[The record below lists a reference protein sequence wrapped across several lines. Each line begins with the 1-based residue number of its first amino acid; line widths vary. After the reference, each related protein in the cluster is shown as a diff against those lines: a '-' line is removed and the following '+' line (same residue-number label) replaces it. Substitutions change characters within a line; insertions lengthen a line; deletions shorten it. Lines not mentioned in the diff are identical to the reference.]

1 MDVNAAVAAVAALAG
16 LLTGVIAVLA
26 FRWSERD
33 QSRPTRTSLHT
44 DPVLPPGVDTVLSV
58 LRSSAVV
65 LDEADA
71 VVKASS
77 AAYALGLVRGGR
89 LAVDPMLQM
98 ARDTRRDG
106 EIRQVELDLPRRSG
120 RGEALAVSA
129 RVAPLG
135 SRLVLLLVED
145 LTEARR
151 IEAVR
156 RDFVANVSHEL
167 KTPVGALSLLSEAV
181 MDASD
186 DPEAVERFAG
196 RMQIEATRLTNL
208 VQELIDLSRVQNDDT
223 LDDAEPVRVDELVA
237 EAVDRCRHAAGTK
250 QITMATAGAAGLSV
264 HGNRGQLAAAIGNL
278 VENAVNYSPART
290 RVGIAVRR
298 VAASGGAMIEV
309 AVTDQGIGISE
320 KDRER
325 VFERFYRVDPAR
337 SRATGGTGLGLAI
350 VKHVVATHGGDVT
363 LWSAE
368 GQGSTFTLR
377 LPESGPAGTP
387 RDTAGP
393 GAPEYGDSDPDDPAH
408 GGPEDRTGSA
418 GPAGPTGLSGPTGPA
433 DDHPTDPTGPTGPTG
448 PTSRTALDGP
458 TAATGPSDLPGPPD
472 LPDPAD
478 RAQYGADGGTAPGS
492 PGDATERTASEPPQE
507 PAGPVSHPDPDPD
520 PVPSGDTARVADPA
534 PRADAAPTTADE
546 ERAASADPAE
556 EKGAAGRPD
565 PAASHRS
572 PYETLPAP
580 EVLP

>member
-1 MDVNAAVAAVAALAG
+1 MDVNAAVAAAAAIAG
-16 LLTGVIAVLA
+16 VLTGVIAMLA

-33 QSRPTRTSLHT
+33 LKRPTRTSLHT

-65 LDEADA
+65 LDEGDA

-77 AAYALGLVRGGR
+77 AAYALGLVRGGK
-89 LAVDPMLQM
+89 LSVEPMLQM

-106 EIRQVELDLPRRSG
+106 EIRQVELDLPRRGTG

-186 DPEAVERFAG
+186 DPEAVQRFAG

-208 VQELIDLSRVQNDDT
+208 VQELIDLSRVQNDDP
-223 LDDAEPVRVDELVA
+223 LEDAEPVRVDELIA
-237 EAVDRCRHAAGTK
+237 EAMDRCRHAAGTK
-250 QITMATAGAAGLSV
+250 QITMASNVWAPDGPDQGGGGRRAGGTTDLSIW
-264 HGNRGQLAAAIGNL
+264 GNRGQLAAALGNL

-290 RVGIAVRR
+290 RVGIAARR
-298 VAASGGAMIEV
+298 VNAPGGDNIEI
-309 AVTDQGIGISE
+309 AVTDQGIGISD
-320 KDRER
+320 KDKER
-325 VFERFYRVDPAR
+325 IFERFYRVDPAR

-350 VKHVVATHGGDVT
+350 VKHVAASHSGEVT
-363 LWSAE
+363 VWSSE

-377 LPESGPAGTP
+377 LPEAG
-387 RDTAGP
+387 
-393 GAPEYGDSDPDDPAH
+393 
-408 GGPEDRTGSA
+408 
-418 GPAGPTGLSGPTGPA
+418 
-433 DDHPTDPTGPTGPTG
+433 
-448 PTSRTALDGP
+448 
-458 TAATGPSDLPGPPD
+458 AAR
-472 LPDPAD
+472 D
-478 RAQYGADGGTAPGS
+478 RAQQPPGL
-492 PGDATERTASEPPQE
+492 DDE
-507 PAGPVSHPDPDPD
+507 AGQS
-520 PVPSGDTARVADPA
+520 
-534 PRADAAPTTADE
+534 AAP
-546 ERAASADPAE
+546 
-556 EKGAAGRPD
+556 
-565 PAASHRS
+565 SHRRATPDS
-572 PYETLPAP
+572 LADSTAYETLSAP

>member
-1 MDVNAAVAAVAALAG
+1 MDVNAAVAAAAAIAG
-16 LLTGVIAVLA
+16 LLTGVIAMLA

-33 QSRPTRTSLHT
+33 LKRPTRTSLRP
-44 DPVLPPGVDTVLSV
+44 DSNAALPPGVDTVLSV
-58 LRSSAVV
+58 LSSSAVV
-65 LDEADA
+65 LDESDG

-89 LAVDPMLQM
+89 LAVEPMLNM

-106 EIRQVELDLPRRSG
+106 EIRQGELDLPRRGTG
-120 RGEALAVSA
+120 RGDTLAVSA

-167 KTPVGALSLLSEAV
+167 KTPTGALSLLSEAV

-208 VQELIDLSRVQNDDT
+208 VQELIDLSRVQNDDP
-223 LDDAEPVRVDELVA
+223 LEDAEPVKVETLVA
-237 EAVDRCRHAAGTK
+237 EAIDRCRQQAGSK
-250 QITMATAGAAGLSV
+250 QITMASAGAEGLTV
-264 HGNRGQLAAAIGNL
+264 WGNRGQLVGALGNL
-278 VENAVNYSPART
+278 VENAVNYSPAHT
-290 RVGIAVRR
+290 RVGIAARR
-298 VAASGGAMIEV
+298 MASPGGDLIEI

-350 VKHVVATHGGDVT
+350 VKHVAASHGGEVT
-363 LWSAE
+363 VWSSE

-377 LPESGPAGTP
+377 LPESGVT
-387 RDTAGP
+387 RERTT
-393 GAPEYGDSDPDDPAH
+393 
-408 GGPEDRTGSA
+408 GGPLIVNG
-418 GPAGPTGLSGPTGPA
+418 
-433 DDHPTDPTGPTGPTG
+433 DDEG
-448 PTSRTALDGP
+448 
-458 TAATGPSDLPGPPD
+458 
-472 LPDPAD
+472 
-478 RAQYGADGGTAPGS
+478 
-492 PGDATERTASEPPQE
+492 
-507 PAGPVSHPDPDPD
+507 
-520 PVPSGDTARVADPA
+520 
-534 PRADAAPTTADE
+534 
-546 ERAASADPAE
+546 
-556 EKGAAGRPD
+556 
-565 PAASHRS
+565 
-572 PYETLPAP
+572 PYETDTFDPFPAP
-580 EVLP
+580 EALP

>member
-1 MDVNAAVAAVAALAG
+1 MDVNAAVAAAAAIAG
-16 LLTGVIAVLA
+16 VLTGVIAMLA

-33 QSRPTRTSLHT
+33 QKRPTRTSLHT

-77 AAYALGLVRGGR
+77 AAYALGLVRGGT
-89 LAVDPMLQM
+89 LSVEPMLQM

-106 EIRQVELDLPRRSG
+106 EIRQVELDLPRRGTG

-186 DPEAVERFAG
+186 DPEAVQRFAG

-208 VQELIDLSRVQNDDT
+208 VQELIDLSRVQNDDP
-223 LDDAEPVRVDELVA
+223 LEDAEPVRVDELVA
-237 EAVDRCRHAAGTK
+237 EAIDRCRHQAGTK
-250 QITMATAGAAGLSV
+250 QITMASNVWSPDGTDQSGRREGDAADLHV
-264 HGNRGQLAAAIGNL
+264 WGNRGQLAAALGNL

-290 RVGIAVRR
+290 RVGIAARR
-298 VAASGGAMIEV
+298 VSAPGGDMIEL
-309 AVTDQGIGISE
+309 AVTDQGIGISD
-320 KDRER
+320 KDKER
-325 VFERFYRVDPAR
+325 IFERFYRVDPAR

-350 VKHVVATHGGDVT
+350 VKHVVASHGGEVT
-363 LWSAE
+363 VWSAE

-377 LPESGPAGTP
+377 LPEAGAA
-387 RDTAGP
+387 RDRAQQHP
-393 GAPEYGDSDPDDPAH
+393 GLDDEA
-408 GGPEDRTGSA
+408 
-418 GPAGPTGLSGPTGPA
+418 
-433 DDHPTDPTGPTGPTG
+433 
-448 PTSRTALDGP
+448 
-458 TAATGPSDLPGPPD
+458 GPPD
-472 LPDPAD
+472 
-478 RAQYGADGGTAPGS
+478 S
-492 PGDATERTASEPPQE
+492 
-507 PAGPVSHPDPDPD
+507 
-520 PVPSGDTARVADPA
+520 
-534 PRADAAPTTADE
+534 
-546 ERAASADPAE
+546 
-556 EKGAAGRPD
+556 
-565 PAASHRS
+565 S
-572 PYETLPAP
+572 PYASLPAP

>member
-1 MDVNAAVAAVAALAG
+1 MDVNAAVAALAAIAG
-16 LLTGVIAVLA
+16 VCTGVIAMLA

-33 QSRPTRTSLHT
+33 QARPTRTSLHT
-44 DPVLPPGVDTVLSV
+44 DAVLPPGVDTVLSV

-65 LDEADA
+65 LDESDS

-77 AAYALGLVRGGR
+77 AAYALGLVRGGK
-89 LAVDPMLQM
+89 LAVEPMLNM

-106 EIRQVELDLPRRSG
+106 EIRQVELDLPRRGGG

-186 DPEAVERFAG
+186 DPEAVMRFAG

-208 VQELIDLSRVQNDDT
+208 VQELIDLSRVQNDDP
-223 LDDAEPVRVDELVA
+223 LEDSEPVSVDELVA
-237 EAVDRCRHAAGTK
+237 EAIDRSRHPASTK
-250 QITMATAGAAGLSV
+250 QITMVSNVWAPEGHEQGGGGRREGGSADLFVWGS
-264 HGNRGQLAAAIGNL
+264 RGQLAAALGNL

-290 RVGIAVRR
+290 RVGIAARR
-298 VAASGGAMIEV
+298 VAAPGGDLIEI
-309 AVTDQGIGISE
+309 AVTDQGIGIPE

-325 VFERFYRVDPAR
+325 IFERFYRVDPAR

-350 VKHVVATHGGDVT
+350 VKHVAASHGGEVT
-363 LWSAE
+363 VWSTE

-377 LPESGPAGTP
+377 LPEA
-387 RDTAGP
+387 
-393 GAPEYGDSDPDDPAH
+393 
-408 GGPEDRTGSA
+408 GSA
-418 GPAGPTGLSGPTGPA
+418 R
-433 DDHPTDPTGPTGPTG
+433 DR
-448 PTSRTALDGP
+448 RTAASL
-458 TAATGPSDLPGPPD
+458 TPD
-472 LPDPAD
+472 LM
-478 RAQYGADGGTAPGS
+478 
-492 PGDATERTASEPPQE
+492 TEP
-507 PAGPVSHPDPDPD
+507 
-520 PVPSGDTARVADPA
+520 
-534 PRADAAPTTADE
+534 
-546 ERAASADPAE
+546 
-556 EKGAAGRPD
+556 
-565 PAASHRS
+565 
-572 PYETLPAP
+572 LPAP

>member
-1 MDVNAAVAAVAALAG
+1 MDVNAAVAAAAAIAG
-16 LLTGVIAVLA
+16 VLTGVIAMLA

-33 QSRPTRTSLHT
+33 QKRPTRTSLHT

-77 AAYALGLVRGGR
+77 AAYALGLVRGGK
-89 LAVDPMLQM
+89 LAVEPMLQM

-106 EIRQVELDLPRRSG
+106 EIRQVELDLPRRGTG

-186 DPEAVERFAG
+186 DPEAVQRFAG

-208 VQELIDLSRVQNDDT
+208 VQELIDLSRVQNDDP
-223 LDDAEPVRVDELVA
+223 LEDAEPVRVDELVA
-237 EAVDRCRHAAGTK
+237 EAIDRCRHQAGTK
-250 QITMATAGAAGLSV
+250 QITMATNVWAPEGPDPGGPGRRAGAAADLHV
-264 HGNRGQLAAAIGNL
+264 WGNRGQLAAALGNL

-290 RVGIAVRR
+290 RVGIAARR
-298 VAASGGAMIEV
+298 LTAPGGDMIEL
-309 AVTDQGIGISE
+309 AVTDQGIGIS
-320 KDRER
+320 DRDKER
-325 VFERFYRVDPAR
+325 IFERFYRVDPAR

-350 VKHVVATHGGDVT
+350 VKHVVASHGGEVT
-363 LWSAE
+363 VWSAE

-377 LPESGPAGTP
+377 LPEAGAA
-387 RDTAGP
+387 RDRAQQH
-393 GAPEYGDSDPDDPAH
+393 PDL
-408 GGPEDRTGSA
+408 EDEA
-418 GPAGPTGLSGPTGPA
+418 GPA
-433 DDHPTDPTGPTGPTG
+433 DP
-448 PTSRTALDGP
+448 
-458 TAATGPSDLPGPPD
+458 
-472 LPDPAD
+472 
-478 RAQYGADGGTAPGS
+478 
-492 PGDATERTASEPPQE
+492 
-507 PAGPVSHPDPDPD
+507 
-520 PVPSGDTARVADPA
+520 
-534 PRADAAPTTADE
+534 
-546 ERAASADPAE
+546 
-556 EKGAAGRPD
+556 
-565 PAASHRS
+565 S
-572 PYETLPAP
+572 PYEPLPAP

>member
-1 MDVNAAVAAVAALAG
+1 MNAAVAAAAAIAG
-16 LLTGVIAVLA
+16 LCTGVIAMLA

-33 QSRPTRTSLHT
+33 QARPTRTSLHT
-44 DPVLPPGVDTVLSV
+44 DAALPPGVDTVLSV

-65 LDEADA
+65 LDESDA

-77 AAYALGLVRGGR
+77 AAYALGLVRGGK
-89 LAVDPMLQM
+89 LAVEPMLHM

-106 EIRQVELDLPRRSG
+106 EIRQVELDLPRRGTG

-186 DPEAVERFAG
+186 DPEAVTRFAG

-208 VQELIDLSRVQNDDT
+208 VQELIDLSRVQNDDP
-223 LDDAEPVRVDELVA
+223 LEDAEPVRVDELVA
-237 EAVDRCRHAAGTK
+237 EAIDRSRHPASTK
-250 QITMATAGAAGLSV
+250 QITMAVGGTTAPGAEGADDL
-264 HGNRGQLAAAIGNL
+264 HIWGNRGQLAAALGNL

-290 RVGIAVRR
+290 RVGISARR
-298 VAASGGAMIEV
+298 ITAPGGDLIEI

-350 VKHVVATHGGDVT
+350 VKHVAASHGGEVT
-363 LWSAE
+363 VWSSE

-377 LPESGPAGTP
+377 LPEAGAV
-387 RDTAGP
+387 RDR
-393 GAPEYGDSDPDDPAH
+393 S
-408 GGPEDRTGSA
+408 S
-418 GPAGPTGLSGPTGPA
+418 TGPDRVDE
-433 DDHPTDPTGPTGPTG
+433 DDDRPFD
-448 PTSRTALDGP
+448 SE
-458 TAATGPSDLPGPPD
+458 PSD
-472 LPDPAD
+472 
-478 RAQYGADGGTAPGS
+478 QNT
-492 PGDATERTASEPPQE
+492 
-507 PAGPVSHPDPDPD
+507 VI
-520 PVPSGDTARVADPA
+520 
-534 PRADAAPTTADE
+534 
-546 ERAASADPAE
+546 
-556 EKGAAGRPD
+556 
-565 PAASHRS
+565 
-572 PYETLPAP
+572 PAP

>member
-1 MDVNAAVAAVAALAG
+1 MDVNAAVAASAAIAG
-16 LLTGVIAVLA
+16 VCTGVIAMLA

-33 QSRPTRTSLHT
+33 QHRPTRTSLHT
-44 DPVLPPGVDTVLSV
+44 DAVLPPGVDTVLSV

-65 LDEADA
+65 LDESDA

-77 AAYALGLVRGGR
+77 AAYALGLVRGGK
-89 LAVDPMLQM
+89 LAVEPMMHM

-106 EIRQVELDLPRRSG
+106 EIRQIELDLPRRGTG

-186 DPEAVERFAG
+186 DPEAVDRFAG

-208 VQELIDLSRVQNDDT
+208 VQELIDLSRVQNDDP
-223 LDDAEPVRVDELVA
+223 LEDAEPVRVDELVA
-237 EAVDRCRHAAGTK
+237 EAIDRSRHPASTK
-250 QITMATAGAAGLSV
+250 QITMAARGDVELFV
-264 HGNRGQLAAAIGNL
+264 WGNRGQLAAALGNL

-290 RVGIAVRR
+290 RVGIAVARTA
-298 VAASGGAMIEV
+298 VAGGNVIEI

-350 VKHVVATHGGDVT
+350 VKHVAASHGGDVT
-363 LWSAE
+363 VWSSE

-377 LPESGPAGTP
+377 LPEAGVTRERPAVPAAGATAADDDPAFYDADTDIDADSDIDIDADVEPAAGGGAGTAVGAHAGTP
-387 RDTAGP
+387 PHAATPPTTDAGDRAGTGARAGIPAPAAEPTATETVPDTEPDPSDSGIRDTARGTR
-393 GAPEYGDSDPDDPAH
+393 GAVRGERRDFGARR
-408 GGPEDRTGSA
+408 DRT
-418 GPAGPTGLSGPTGPA
+418 
-433 DDHPTDPTGPTGPTG
+433 DPSRPEPRG
-448 PTSRTALDGP
+448 TSRSLVLDTP
-458 TAATGPSDLPGPPD
+458 T
-472 LPDPAD
+472 
-478 RAQYGADGGTAPGS
+478 
-492 PGDATERTASEPPQE
+492 
-507 PAGPVSHPDPDPD
+507 VI
-520 PVPSGDTARVADPA
+520 
-534 PRADAAPTTADE
+534 
-546 ERAASADPAE
+546 
-556 EKGAAGRPD
+556 
-565 PAASHRS
+565 
-572 PYETLPAP
+572 PAP

>member
-1 MDVNAAVAAVAALAG
+1 MDVNAAVAAAAAIAG
-16 LLTGVIAVLA
+16 VLTGVIAMLA

-33 QSRPTRTSLHT
+33 QKRPTRTSLHT

-77 AAYALGLVRGGR
+77 AAYALGLVRGGK
-89 LAVDPMLQM
+89 LAVEPMLQM
-98 ARDTRRDG
+98 TRDTRRDG
-106 EIRQVELDLPRRSG
+106 EIRQVELDLPRRGTG

-208 VQELIDLSRVQNDDT
+208 VQELIDLSRVQNDDP
-223 LDDAEPVRVDELVA
+223 LEDAEPVRVDELVA
-237 EAVDRCRHAAGTK
+237 EAVDRCRHQAGTK
-250 QITMATAGAAGLSV
+250 QITMASNVWAPEGLDQGGGGRRAGGAADLHV
-264 HGNRGQLAAAIGNL
+264 WGNRGQLAAALGNL

-290 RVGIAVRR
+290 RVGIAARR
-298 VAASGGAMIEV
+298 ISAPGGDMIEL
-309 AVTDQGIGISE
+309 AVTDQGIGITD
-320 KDRER
+320 KDKER
-325 VFERFYRVDPAR
+325 IFERFYRVDPAR

-350 VKHVVATHGGDVT
+350 VKHVVASHGGEVT
-363 LWSAE
+363 VWSAE

-377 LPESGPAGTP
+377 LPEAGVA
-387 RDTAGP
+387 R
-393 GAPEYGDSDPDDPAH
+393 
-408 GGPEDRTGSA
+408 
-418 GPAGPTGLSGPTGPA
+418 
-433 DDHPTDPTGPTGPTG
+433 
-448 PTSRTALDGP
+448 
-458 TAATGPSDLPGPPD
+458 
-472 LPDPAD
+472 D
-478 RAQYGADGGTAPGS
+478 RAQQHPDL
-492 PGDATERTASEPPQE
+492 DEE
-507 PAGPVSHPDPDPD
+507 AGPSPTSPD
-520 PVPSGDTARVADPA
+520 STAA
-534 PRADAAPTTADE
+534 
-546 ERAASADPAE
+546 
-556 EKGAAGRPD
+556 
-565 PAASHRS
+565 
-572 PYETLPAP
+572 YETLPAP

>member
-1 MDVNAAVAAVAALAG
+1 MDVNAAVAAAAAIAG
-16 LLTGVIAVLA
+16 VLTGVIAMLA

-33 QSRPTRTSLHT
+33 LKRPTRTSLHT

-65 LDEADA
+65 LDEGDA

-77 AAYALGLVRGGR
+77 AAYALGLVRGGK
-89 LAVDPMLQM
+89 LAVEPMLQM

-106 EIRQVELDLPRRSG
+106 EIRQVELDLPRRGTG

-186 DPEAVERFAG
+186 DPEAVQRFAG

-208 VQELIDLSRVQNDDT
+208 VQELIDLSRVQNDDP
-223 LDDAEPVRVDELVA
+223 LEDAEPVRVDELVA
-237 EAVDRCRHAAGTK
+237 EAIDRCRHAAGSK
-250 QITMATAGAAGLSV
+250 QITMAAAIQGPEVPSFAGGGRRAGTTDLHV
-264 HGNRGQLAAAIGNL
+264 WGNRGQLAAALGNL

-290 RVGIAVRR
+290 RVGIAARR
-298 VAASGGAMIEV
+298 IGARGGDAIEI
-309 AVTDQGIGISE
+309 AVTDQGIGISD
-320 KDRER
+320 KDKER
-325 VFERFYRVDPAR
+325 IFERFYRVDPAR

-350 VKHVVATHGGDVT
+350 VKHVAASHGGEVT
-363 LWSAE
+363 VWSSE

-377 LPESGPAGTP
+377 LPEAGVA
-387 RDTAGP
+387 R
-393 GAPEYGDSDPDDPAH
+393 
-408 GGPEDRTGSA
+408 
-418 GPAGPTGLSGPTGPA
+418 
-433 DDHPTDPTGPTGPTG
+433 
-448 PTSRTALDGP
+448 
-458 TAATGPSDLPGPPD
+458 
-472 LPDPAD
+472 D
-478 RAQYGADGGTAPGS
+478 RAQQQHTPALDEAGQSAGS
-492 PGDATERTASEPPQE
+492 SHAR
-507 PAGPVSHPDPDPD
+507 SHPAPD
-520 PVPSGDTARVADPA
+520 SPA
-534 PRADAAPTTADE
+534 
-546 ERAASADPAE
+546 
-556 EKGAAGRPD
+556 
-565 PAASHRS
+565 
-572 PYETLPAP
+572 YQTLSAP

>member
-1 MDVNAAVAAVAALAG
+1 MDVNAAVAAAAAIAG
-16 LLTGVIAVLA
+16 VLTGVIAMLA

-33 QSRPTRTSLHT
+33 QKRPTRTSLHT

-77 AAYALGLVRGGR
+77 AAYALGLVRGGK
-89 LAVDPMLQM
+89 LAVEPMLQM

-106 EIRQVELDLPRRSG
+106 EIRQVELDLPRRGTG

-135 SRLVLLLVED
+135 SRLVMLLVED

-186 DPEAVERFAG
+186 DPEAVQRFAG

-208 VQELIDLSRVQNDDT
+208 VQELIDLSRVQNDDP
-223 LDDAEPVRVDELVA
+223 LEDAEPVRVDELVA
-237 EAVDRCRHAAGTK
+237 EAVDRCRHQAGAK
-250 QITMATAGAAGLSV
+250 QITMASNVWAPEGLDQGGGGGRAGGTTDLHV
-264 HGNRGQLAAAIGNL
+264 WGNRGQLAAALGNL

-290 RVGIAVRR
+290 RVGIAARR
-298 VAASGGAMIEV
+298 ISVPGGDMIEL
-309 AVTDQGIGISE
+309 AVTDQGIGISD
-320 KDRER
+320 KDKER
-325 VFERFYRVDPAR
+325 IFERFYRVDPAR

-350 VKHVVATHGGDVT
+350 VKHVVASHGGEVT
-363 LWSAE
+363 VWSAE

-377 LPESGPAGTP
+377 LPEAGAV
-387 RDTAGP
+387 R
-393 GAPEYGDSDPDDPAH
+393 
-408 GGPEDRTGSA
+408 
-418 GPAGPTGLSGPTGPA
+418 
-433 DDHPTDPTGPTGPTG
+433 
-448 PTSRTALDGP
+448 
-458 TAATGPSDLPGPPD
+458 
-472 LPDPAD
+472 D
-478 RAQYGADGGTAPGS
+478 RAQQHPDL
-492 PGDATERTASEPPQE
+492 DEE
-507 PAGPVSHPDPDPD
+507 AGPSHTSPD
-520 PVPSGDTARVADPA
+520 STA
-534 PRADAAPTTADE
+534 
-546 ERAASADPAE
+546 
-556 EKGAAGRPD
+556 
-565 PAASHRS
+565 
-572 PYETLPAP
+572 YETLPAP

>member
-1 MDVNAAVAAVAALAG
+1 MDVNAAVAAAAAIAG
-16 LLTGVIAVLA
+16 LCTGVIAMLA

-33 QSRPTRTSLHT
+33 LKRPTRTSLRP
-44 DPVLPPGVDTVLSV
+44 DGNAALPPGVDTVLSV
-58 LRSSAVV
+58 LSSSAVV
-65 LDEADA
+65 LDESDS

-89 LAVDPMLQM
+89 LSVEPMLNM

-106 EIRQVELDLPRRSG
+106 EIRQVELDLPRRGTG
-120 RGEALAVSA
+120 RGDALAVSA

-167 KTPVGALSLLSEAV
+167 KTPTGALSLLSEAV

-208 VQELIDLSRVQNDDT
+208 VQELIDLSRVQNDDP
-223 LDDAEPVRVDELVA
+223 LEDAEPVRVEVLVA
-237 EAVDRCRHAAGTK
+237 EAIDRCRQQAGSK
-250 QITMATAGAAGLSV
+250 QITMASGGAEDLTV
-264 HGNRGQLAAAIGNL
+264 WGNRGQLVGALGNL
-278 VENAVNYSPART
+278 VENAVNYSPPRT
-290 RVGIAVRR
+290 RVGIAARR
-298 VAASGGAMIEV
+298 TAAPGGDLIEI

-350 VKHVVATHGGDVT
+350 VKHVAASHGGEVT
-363 LWSAE
+363 VWSSE

-377 LPESGPAGTP
+377 LPESGVVRERT
-387 RDTAGP
+387 T
-393 GAPEYGDSDPDDPAH
+393 
-408 GGPEDRTGSA
+408 GGPLIVNGVNGVGGEGK
-418 GPAGPTGLSGPTGPA
+418 PPFE
-433 DDHPTDPTGPTGPTG
+433 TD
-448 PTSRTALDGP
+448 SY
-458 TAATGPSDLPGPPD
+458 
-472 LPDPAD
+472 DPF
-478 RAQYGADGGTAPGS
+478 
-492 PGDATERTASEPPQE
+492 
-507 PAGPVSHPDPDPD
+507 
-520 PVPSGDTARVADPA
+520 
-534 PRADAAPTTADE
+534 
-546 ERAASADPAE
+546 
-556 EKGAAGRPD
+556 
-565 PAASHRS
+565 
-572 PYETLPAP
+572 PAP
-580 EVLP
+580 EALP

>member
-1 MDVNAAVAAVAALAG
+1 MDVNAAVAAAAAIAG
-16 LLTGVIAVLA
+16 LCTGVIAMLA

-33 QSRPTRTSLHT
+33 LKRPTRTSLRP
-44 DPVLPPGVDTVLSV
+44 DSNAALPPGVDTVLSV
-58 LRSSAVV
+58 LSSSAVV
-65 LDEADA
+65 LDESDS

-89 LAVDPMLQM
+89 LAVEPMLNM

-106 EIRQVELDLPRRSG
+106 EIRQGELDLPRRGTG
-120 RGEALAVSA
+120 RGDTLAVSA

-167 KTPVGALSLLSEAV
+167 KTPTGALSLLSEAV

-208 VQELIDLSRVQNDDT
+208 VQELIDLSRVQNDDP
-223 LDDAEPVRVDELVA
+223 LEDAEPVKVEVLVA
-237 EAVDRCRHAAGTK
+237 EAIDRCRQQAGSK
-250 QITMATAGAAGLSV
+250 QITMASGGTEGLTV
-264 HGNRGQLAAAIGNL
+264 WGNRGQLVGALGNL

-290 RVGIAVRR
+290 RVGIAARR
-298 VAASGGAMIEV
+298 TAGPGGDLIEI

-350 VKHVVATHGGDVT
+350 VKHVAASHGGEVT
-363 LWSAE
+363 VWSSE

-377 LPESGPAGTP
+377 LPESGVARGRT
-387 RDTAGP
+387 T
-393 GAPEYGDSDPDDPAH
+393 
-408 GGPEDRTGSA
+408 GGPLIVNGVNGVGDKDKAPFE
-418 GPAGPTGLSGPTGPA
+418 
-433 DDHPTDPTGPTGPTG
+433 TD
-448 PTSRTALDGP
+448 SY
-458 TAATGPSDLPGPPD
+458 
-472 LPDPAD
+472 DPF
-478 RAQYGADGGTAPGS
+478 
-492 PGDATERTASEPPQE
+492 
-507 PAGPVSHPDPDPD
+507 
-520 PVPSGDTARVADPA
+520 
-534 PRADAAPTTADE
+534 
-546 ERAASADPAE
+546 
-556 EKGAAGRPD
+556 
-565 PAASHRS
+565 
-572 PYETLPAP
+572 PAP
-580 EVLP
+580 EALP

>member
-1 MDVNAAVAAVAALAG
+1 MDVNAAVAAAAAIAG
-16 LLTGVIAVLA
+16 VLTGVIAMLA

-33 QSRPTRTSLHT
+33 LKRPTRTSLHT

-77 AAYALGLVRGGR
+77 AAYALGLVRGGK
-89 LAVDPMLQM
+89 LAVEPMLQM

-106 EIRQVELDLPRRSG
+106 EIRQVELDLPRRGTG

-186 DPEAVERFAG
+186 DPEAVQRFAG

-208 VQELIDLSRVQNDDT
+208 VQELIDLSRVQNDDP
-223 LDDAEPVRVDELVA
+223 LEDAEPVAVDELVA
-237 EAVDRCRHAAGTK
+237 EAMDRCRHAASTK
-250 QITMATAGAAGLSV
+250 QITIASNTGAHEGPDQGGRRAAGADLHV
-264 HGNRGQLAAAIGNL
+264 WGNRGQLAAALGNL

-290 RVGIAVRR
+290 RVGIAARR
-298 VAASGGAMIEV
+298 VTAQGGDMIEI
-309 AVTDQGIGISE
+309 AVTDQGIGISD
-320 KDRER
+320 KDKER
-325 VFERFYRVDPAR
+325 IFERFYRVDPAR

-350 VKHVVATHGGDVT
+350 VKHVAASHGGEVT
-363 LWSAE
+363 VWSSE

-377 LPESGPAGTP
+377 LPEAGAA
-387 RDTAGP
+387 RDRAQ
-393 GAPEYGDSDPDDPAH
+393 H
-408 GGPEDRTGSA
+408 GSA
-418 GPAGPTGLSGPTGPA
+418 GGGAGARSSRS
-433 DDHPTDPTGPTGPTG
+433 
-448 PTSRTALDGP
+448 TS
-458 TAATGPSDLPGPPD
+458 PD
-472 LPDPAD
+472 
-478 RAQYGADGGTAPGS
+478 AP
-492 PGDATERTASEPPQE
+492 
-507 PAGPVSHPDPDPD
+507 
-520 PVPSGDTARVADPA
+520 
-534 PRADAAPTTADE
+534 
-546 ERAASADPAE
+546 
-556 EKGAAGRPD
+556 
-565 PAASHRS
+565 
-572 PYETLPAP
+572 PYEETVPAP

>member
-1 MDVNAAVAAVAALAG
+1 MDVNAAVAAAAAIAG
-16 LLTGVIAVLA
+16 LLTGVIAMLA

-33 QSRPTRTSLHT
+33 LKRPTRTSLRP
-44 DPVLPPGVDTVLSV
+44 DGNAALPPGVDTVLSV
-58 LRSSAVV
+58 LSSSAVV
-65 LDEADA
+65 LDESDS

-89 LAVDPMLQM
+89 LAVEPMLNM

-106 EIRQVELDLPRRSG
+106 EIRQGELDLPRRGTG
-120 RGEALAVSA
+120 RGDTLAVSA

-167 KTPVGALSLLSEAV
+167 KTPTGALSLLSEAV

-208 VQELIDLSRVQNDDT
+208 VQELIDLSRVQNDDP
-223 LDDAEPVRVDELVA
+223 LEDAEPVKVEVLVA
-237 EAVDRCRHAAGTK
+237 EAIDRCRQQAGSK
-250 QITMATAGAAGLSV
+250 QITMASGGTEGLTV
-264 HGNRGQLAAAIGNL
+264 WGNRGQLVGALGNL

-290 RVGIAVRR
+290 RVGIAARR
-298 VAASGGAMIEV
+298 TAGPGGDLIEI

-350 VKHVVATHGGDVT
+350 VKHVAASHGGEVT
-363 LWSAE
+363 VWSSE

-377 LPESGPAGTP
+377 LPESGAVRERT
-387 RDTAGP
+387 T
-393 GAPEYGDSDPDDPAH
+393 
-408 GGPEDRTGSA
+408 GGPLIVNGVNGVGDKGQPPFE
-418 GPAGPTGLSGPTGPA
+418 
-433 DDHPTDPTGPTGPTG
+433 TD
-448 PTSRTALDGP
+448 SY
-458 TAATGPSDLPGPPD
+458 
-472 LPDPAD
+472 DPF
-478 RAQYGADGGTAPGS
+478 
-492 PGDATERTASEPPQE
+492 
-507 PAGPVSHPDPDPD
+507 
-520 PVPSGDTARVADPA
+520 
-534 PRADAAPTTADE
+534 
-546 ERAASADPAE
+546 
-556 EKGAAGRPD
+556 
-565 PAASHRS
+565 
-572 PYETLPAP
+572 PAP
-580 EVLP
+580 EALP

>member
-1 MDVNAAVAAVAALAG
+1 MDVNAAVAAAAAIAG
-16 LLTGVIAVLA
+16 VLTGVIAMLA
-26 FRWSERD
+26 FRWSERE
-33 QSRPTRTSLHT
+33 QKRPTRSSLHT
-44 DPVLPPGVDTVLSV
+44 DAVLPPGVDTVLSV

-65 LDEADA
+65 LDEVDA

-89 LAVDPMLQM
+89 LAVEPMLQM

-106 EIRQVELDLPRRSG
+106 EIRQVELDLPRRGTG

-186 DPEAVERFAG
+186 DPEAVQRFAG

-208 VQELIDLSRVQNDDT
+208 VQELIDLSRVQNDDP
-223 LDDAEPVRVDELVA
+223 LEDAEPVRVEELVA
-237 EAVDRCRHAAGTK
+237 EAVDRCRHQAGTK
-250 QITMATAGAAGLSV
+250 QITMASNVWAPDGPVADGPDLRV
-264 HGNRGQLAAAIGNL
+264 WGNRGQLAAALGNL

-290 RVGIAVRR
+290 RVGIAARR
-298 VAASGGAMIEV
+298 VHAPGGEQIEI
-309 AVTDQGIGISE
+309 AVTDQGIGISD
-320 KDRER
+320 KDKER
-325 VFERFYRVDPAR
+325 IFERFYRVDPAR

-350 VKHVVATHGGDVT
+350 VKHVAASHGGEVT
-363 LWSAE
+363 VWSAE

-377 LPESGPAGTP
+377 LPEAGAARDRAHQQPA
-387 RDTAGP
+387 RDERA
-393 GAPEYGDSDPDDPAH
+393 
-408 GGPEDRTGSA
+408 GSA
-418 GPAGPTGLSGPTGPA
+418 GLDEEAGRST
-433 DDHPTDPTGPTGPTG
+433 
-448 PTSRTALDGP
+448 PTSPESTA
-458 TAATGPSDLPGPPD
+458 
-472 LPDPAD
+472 
-478 RAQYGADGGTAPGS
+478 
-492 PGDATERTASEPPQE
+492 
-507 PAGPVSHPDPDPD
+507 
-520 PVPSGDTARVADPA
+520 
-534 PRADAAPTTADE
+534 
-546 ERAASADPAE
+546 
-556 EKGAAGRPD
+556 
-565 PAASHRS
+565 
-572 PYETLPAP
+572 YETLPAP

>member
-1 MDVNAAVAAVAALAG
+1 MDVNAAVAAAAAIAG
-16 LLTGVIAVLA
+16 VLTGVIAMLA

-33 QSRPTRTSLHT
+33 QKRPTRTSLHT

-77 AAYALGLVRGGR
+77 AAYALGLVRGGK
-89 LAVDPMLQM
+89 LSVEPMLQM

-106 EIRQVELDLPRRSG
+106 EIRQVELDLPRRGTG

-186 DPEAVERFAG
+186 DPEAVQRFAG

-208 VQELIDLSRVQNDDT
+208 VQELIDLSRVQNDDP
-223 LDDAEPVRVDELVA
+223 LEDAEPVRVDELVA
-237 EAVDRCRHAAGTK
+237 EAIDRCRHQAGTK
-250 QITMATAGAAGLSV
+250 QITMASNVWSPEGTDQDGRREGGTADLHV
-264 HGNRGQLAAAIGNL
+264 WGNRGQLAAALGNL

-290 RVGIAVRR
+290 RVGIAARR
-298 VAASGGAMIEV
+298 VSAPGGDMIEL
-309 AVTDQGIGISE
+309 AVTDQGIGISD
-320 KDRER
+320 KDKER
-325 VFERFYRVDPAR
+325 IFERFYRVDPAR

-350 VKHVVATHGGDVT
+350 VKHVVASHGGEVT
-363 LWSAE
+363 VWSAE

-377 LPESGPAGTP
+377 LPEAGAA
-387 RDTAGP
+387 RDRAQQHP
-393 GAPEYGDSDPDDPAH
+393 GLDD
-408 GGPEDRTGSA
+408 E
-418 GPAGPTGLSGPTGPA
+418 AGPTDS
-433 DDHPTDPTGPTGPTG
+433 
-448 PTSRTALDGP
+448 
-458 TAATGPSDLPGPPD
+458 
-472 LPDPAD
+472 
-478 RAQYGADGGTAPGS
+478 
-492 PGDATERTASEPPQE
+492 
-507 PAGPVSHPDPDPD
+507 
-520 PVPSGDTARVADPA
+520 
-534 PRADAAPTTADE
+534 
-546 ERAASADPAE
+546 
-556 EKGAAGRPD
+556 
-565 PAASHRS
+565 S
-572 PYETLPAP
+572 PYASLPAP

>member
-1 MDVNAAVAAVAALAG
+1 MDVNAAVAAAAAIAG
-16 LLTGVIAVLA
+16 LCTGVIAMLA
-26 FRWSERD
+26 FRWSERE
-33 QSRPTRTSLHT
+33 QKRPTRTSLRP
-44 DPVLPPGVDTVLSV
+44 DRGASLPPGVDTVLSV
-58 LRSSAVV
+58 LSSSAVV
-65 LDEADA
+65 LDESDS

-89 LAVDPMLQM
+89 LAVEPMLHL

-106 EIRQVELDLPRRSG
+106 EIRQVELDLPRRGTG

-196 RMQIEATRLTNL
+196 RMEIEATRLTNL
-208 VQELIDLSRVQNDDT
+208 VQELIDLSRVQNDDP
-223 LDDAEPVRVDELVA
+223 LEDAEPVRVDELVA
-237 EAVDRCRHAAGTK
+237 EAIDRCRQQAASK
-250 QITMATAGAAGLSV
+250 QITMASGGTSDLCV
-264 HGNRGQLAAAIGNL
+264 WGNRGQLVGALGNL

-290 RVGIAVRR
+290 RVGIAAQRMT
-298 VAASGGAMIEV
+298 ASGGDLVEI
-309 AVTDQGIGISE
+309 AVTDQGFGIPE

-350 VKHVVATHGGDVT
+350 VKHVAASHGGEVT
-363 LWSAE
+363 VWSSE

-377 LPESGPAGTP
+377 LPESGVVRG
-387 RDTAGP
+387 RSRGP
-393 GAPEYGDSDPDDPAH
+393 LIVSGRSVDD
-408 GGPEDRTGSA
+408 
-418 GPAGPTGLSGPTGPA
+418 
-433 DDHPTDPTGPTGPTG
+433 
-448 PTSRTALDGP
+448 DGP
-458 TAATGPSDLPGPPD
+458 YATDSF
-472 LPDPAD
+472 
-478 RAQYGADGGTAPGS
+478 
-492 PGDATERTASEPPQE
+492 EPF
-507 PAGPVSHPDPDPD
+507 
-520 PVPSGDTARVADPA
+520 
-534 PRADAAPTTADE
+534 
-546 ERAASADPAE
+546 
-556 EKGAAGRPD
+556 
-565 PAASHRS
+565 
-572 PYETLPAP
+572 PAP
-580 EVLP
+580 EALP

>member
-1 MDVNAAVAAVAALAG
+1 MDVNAAVAAAAAIAG
-16 LLTGVIAVLA
+16 LCTGVIAMLA

-33 QSRPTRTSLHT
+33 QARPTRTSLHT
-44 DPVLPPGVDTVLSV
+44 DAALPPGVDTVLSV

-65 LDEADA
+65 LDESDA

-77 AAYALGLVRGGR
+77 AAYALGLVRGGK
-89 LAVDPMLQM
+89 LAVEPMLHM

-106 EIRQVELDLPRRSG
+106 EIRQVELDLPRRGTG

-186 DPEAVERFAG
+186 DPEAVTRFAG

-208 VQELIDLSRVQNDDT
+208 VQELIDLSRVQNDDP
-223 LDDAEPVRVDELVA
+223 LEDAEPVRVDELVA
-237 EAVDRCRHAAGTK
+237 EAIDRSRHPASTK
-250 QITMATAGAAGLSV
+250 QITMAVGGTTAPGGEGVTSDL
-264 HGNRGQLAAAIGNL
+264 HIWGNRGQLAAALGNL

-290 RVGIAVRR
+290 RVGISARR
-298 VAASGGAMIEV
+298 ITAPGGDLIEI

-350 VKHVVATHGGDVT
+350 VKHVAASHGGEVT
-363 LWSAE
+363 VWSSE

-377 LPESGPAGTP
+377 LPEAGAV
-387 RDTAGP
+387 RDR
-393 GAPEYGDSDPDDPAH
+393 S
-408 GGPEDRTGSA
+408 SA
-418 GPAGPTGLSGPTGPA
+418 GPDRVDE
-433 DDHPTDPTGPTGPTG
+433 DDDRPFD
-448 PTSRTALDGP
+448 SE
-458 TAATGPSDLPGPPD
+458 PSD
-472 LPDPAD
+472 
-478 RAQYGADGGTAPGS
+478 QNT
-492 PGDATERTASEPPQE
+492 
-507 PAGPVSHPDPDPD
+507 VI
-520 PVPSGDTARVADPA
+520 
-534 PRADAAPTTADE
+534 
-546 ERAASADPAE
+546 
-556 EKGAAGRPD
+556 
-565 PAASHRS
+565 
-572 PYETLPAP
+572 PAP